1 MVFNSIGLPIS
12 AIAMIMGIDRILDMI
27 RTAINITGDAVCT
40 VIVANSS
47 GEEYFDRKKF
57 NS

>member
-1 MVFNSIGLPIS
+1 
-12 AIAMIMGIDRILDMI
+12 MIMGIDRILDMI

-40 VIVANSS
+40 VIVAKGA
-47 GEEYFDRKKF
+47 GEEYFDKEKF

>member
-1 MVFNSIGLPIS
+1 GLPIS

-47 GEEYFDRKKF
+47 GEEYFDREKF